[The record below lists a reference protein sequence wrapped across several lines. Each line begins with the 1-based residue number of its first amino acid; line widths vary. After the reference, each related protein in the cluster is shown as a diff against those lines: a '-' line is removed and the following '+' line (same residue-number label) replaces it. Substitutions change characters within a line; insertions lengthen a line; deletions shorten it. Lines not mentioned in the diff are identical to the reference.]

1 MEELLGKLIVEFMKE
16 FDSHELLIERVDPFE
31 NYIGIGRDGTQ
42 LSSVAQ
48 FRIFRIT
55 FDGTSIKINS
65 NRGFS
70 KSWDNRAVI
79 DADFPSL
86 SKPLFVSS
94 TELSVSSKTV
104 GVELLTG
111 NIPLRNNLI
120 IENIGNKKLYILPK
134 ATKASGD
141 KGREL
146 KSGDSITIRAYNY
159 EKYYAYVKGN
169 GSGDVYIEETLWV

>member
-1 MEELLGKLIVEFMKE
+1 MEELLGKLIVELMKE

-55 FDGTSIKINS
+55 FDGTSIKVNS

-79 DADFPSL
+79 DADFPAL
-86 SKPLFVSS
+86 SKPLFIDSVEVSVAS
-94 TELSVSSKTV
+94 QTT

-111 NIPLRNNLI
+111 NVPLRNKLI
-120 IENIGNKKLYILPK
+120 IVNIGNKKLHILPK
-134 ATKASGD
+134 STKSSGD

-146 KSGDSITIRAYNY
+146 GLGDSITIEASNY
-159 EKYYAYVKGN
+159 EKYYVYVQSGGT
-169 GSGDVYIEETLWV
+169 GSVYIEETL